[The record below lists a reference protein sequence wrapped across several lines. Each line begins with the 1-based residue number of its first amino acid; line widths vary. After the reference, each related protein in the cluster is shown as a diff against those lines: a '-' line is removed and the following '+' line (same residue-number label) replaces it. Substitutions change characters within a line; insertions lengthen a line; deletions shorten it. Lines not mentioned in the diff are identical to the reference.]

1 MVHFKHT
8 VVLKKTFDVFKKTS
22 DVFEKTFDVF
32 EKTTVCFFFDVFD
45 MFFDAFPSVFF
56 LLTGIASLKNYLWK
70 CWKKKRKNI
79 TFTLDK
85 ECIKE

>member
-1 MVHFKHT
+1 M
-8 VVLKKTFDVFKKTS
+8 KKTFDVFKKTS
-22 DVFEKTFDVF
+22 DVM
-32 EKTTVCFFFDVFD
+32 FFFDVFD

>member
-22 DVFEKTFDVF
+22 DVFEKTLDVF
-32 EKTTVCFFFDVFD
+32 EKTTVCFFRCFRH
-45 MFFDAFPSVFF
+45 AFPSVFS
-56 LLTGIASLKNYLWK
+56 LLIGIASLKNYLWK

>member
-1 MVHFKHT
+1 M
-8 VVLKKTFDVFKKTS
+8 
-22 DVFEKTFDVF
+22 
-32 EKTTVCFFFDVFD
+32 FFFDVFD
-45 MFFDAFPSVFF
+45 MFFDAFPSVF
-56 LLTGIASLKNYLWK
+56 KNYLWK

>member
-1 MVHFKHT
+1 M
-8 VVLKKTFDVFKKTS
+8 
-22 DVFEKTFDVF
+22 
-32 EKTTVCFFFDVFD
+32 FFFDVFD

-56 LLTGIASLKNYLWK
+56 LFTGIASLKNYLWK